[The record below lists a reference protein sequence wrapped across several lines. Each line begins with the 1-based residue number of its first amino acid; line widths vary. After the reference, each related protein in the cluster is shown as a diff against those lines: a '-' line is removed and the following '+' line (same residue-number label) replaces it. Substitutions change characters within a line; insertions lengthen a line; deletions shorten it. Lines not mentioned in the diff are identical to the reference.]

1 MLELIALARTMAWP
15 ITILIAWFAGEAGAR
30 FMKLPRISV
39 YALTGFVAA
48 HTQLGLLPPGNPNG
62 SLLLANVAFG
72 LILFEAGHRFNLRWV
87 VSNYWLGLS
96 SLCEAFLSFV
106 AVYWLALQFQVT
118 GPNALLLAALA
129 MASSP
134 ATVVQVVNEQR
145 SAGQVS
151 ERALHLSVLNCVLV
165 VFAFKLLLGLVVFKT
180 SGSLLQAAGASLLV
194 LACSAALGGLFGT
207 MVPLLLRSIRPG
219 HANNTLAFALA
230 VIVLVALTHA
240 LKLSPV
246 LATLTF
252 GLVVRHR
259 RIVLSQS
266 DRGFGVLG
274 DLLSVILFVYVTA
287 TLEWQKVVSGIGLGM
302 LILLVRTLCKLLG
315 VSLFAWVSGI
325 SWRKGWLT
333 GLAMLPI
340 SAFVVLLL
348 EQSRYLGI
356 DPQPLLTPLAA
367 ALLTLEILG
376 PVLTRLALVWA
387 HEVPDN
393 KEECHV
399 T

>member
-1 MLELIALARTMAWP
+1 MLELIALAKSMAWP
-15 ITILIAWFAGEAGAR
+15 VTILIAWFAGEAGAR
-30 FMKLPRISV
+30 FLKLPRISV

-48 HTQLGLLPPGNPNG
+48 HSQLGLLPASNQNG

-72 LILFEAGHRFNLRWV
+72 LILFEAGHRFNLRWLAC
-87 VSNYWLGLS
+87 NYWLGLS

-118 GPNALLLAALA
+118 GANALLLAALA

-134 ATVVQVVNEQR
+134 ATVVQVVNEQK

-194 LACSAALGGLFGT
+194 LASSAALGALFGT
-207 MVPLLLRSIRPG
+207 LVPLLLRAIHPG
-219 HANNTLAFALA
+219 RANNTLAFALA

-252 GLVVRHR
+252 GLTVRHR

-266 DRGFGVLG
+266 ERGFGVLG
-274 DLLSVILFVYVTA
+274 DLLSVILFVYATA
-287 TLEWQKVVSGIGLGM
+287 TLAWQQVLAGVELGM
-302 LILLVRTLCKLLG
+302 LVLLVRTLSKMLG

-333 GLAMLPI
+333 GMAMLPI
-340 SAFVVLLL
+340 SAFVVVLL

-356 DPQPLLTPLAA
+356 DPQPLLAPLAA
-367 ALLTLEILG
+367 ALLTLEIFG
-376 PVLTRLALVWA
+376 PVLARLALVWA